1 MKTRMNSCVG
11 KKKKT
16 SNKVLRLI
24 IIQRRNS
31 TFFFFL
37 FHRHSPLFVK
47 KFYNRDSSIIHP
59 FDWLGKLEK
68 QSTAGYL
75 QFSLSRGSKRVPP
88 PTVEYFRDAG
98 IVRTPFDVHSYV
110 NLSGE
115 PN

>member
-1 MKTRMNSCVG
+1 MNSCVG

-31 TFFFFL
+31 TFFFFFFFTAIL
-37 FHRHSPLFVK
+37 HCSLK

-88 PTVEYFRDAG
+88 TVEYFRDAG